1 MFQVVVQS
9 VMRQL
14 KSIQRQLPPPPM
26 GDQSPHRR
34 DRSGLIL
41 VLVLVLSILL
51 VVLFT
56 R

>member
-26 GDQSPHRR
+26 GDQPPHRR